1 MHCNYHCKIKARTQ
15 SIHMQ
20 NKQKIMLAV
29 LGSTT
34 NFDMPP
40 EELEKFKKQHSLNG
54 GSAGGSTEED
64 EEDEGY
70 PESLVYVNSPKVRKR
85 SQFCVKSHICPNA
98 PIRCFLAF
106 CLCNPVLQSGQI
118 GEHTCY

>member
-1 MHCNYHCKIKARTQ
+1 MHY
-15 SIHMQ
+15 
-20 NKQKIMLAV
+20 KQKIMLAV

-64 EEDEGY
+64 EEDEDY
-70 PESLVYVNSPKVRKR
+70 PESLVYVNSPKVRKS
-85 SQFCVKSHICPNA
+85 SQLCVKLDVCPEA
-98 PIRCFLAF
+98 P
-106 CLCNPVLQSGQI
+106 
-118 GEHTCY
+118 

>member
-1 MHCNYHCKIKARTQ
+1 
-15 SIHMQ
+15 
-20 NKQKIMLAV
+20 MLAV

-64 EEDEGY
+64 EEDEDY
-70 PESLVYVNSPKVRKR
+70 PESLVYVNSPKVGKTGQLVVTLR
-85 SQFCVKSHICPNA
+85 ICTSASAHSNN
-98 PIRCFLAF
+98 R
-106 CLCNPVLQSGQI
+106 NPTVPTALLKHQQ
-118 GEHTCY
+118 